1 MDKKMSLY
9 IFFNDNRLQKM
20 DSVMGDIDLKNK
32 DTDGFLYGV
41 FTTQEVFGAM

>member
-1 MDKKMSLY
+1 MSLY

-41 FTTQEVFGAM
+41 

>member
-20 DSVMGDIDLKNK
+20 DTPMGEIDLKNK
-32 DTDGFLYGV
+32 DSDGFLYGV
-41 FTTQEVFGAM
+41 FTT